1 MDKRT
6 INKIT
11 KYLRT
16 ELVANG
22 INVNGIALFGSQ
34 LKGTANRESDLDLII
49 ISESFKKKDIF
60 ERSHLTM
67 KAYMNTFNKFKIP
80 MDVLKM
86 TPKEYEKA
94 VNNKRYETKLI

>member
-11 KYLRT
+11 NYFRN
-16 ELVANG
+16 ELISTG
-22 INVNGIALFGSQ
+22 IKVDGIALFGSQ
-34 LKGTANRESDLDLII
+34 LKGTANKDSDLDLII

-94 VNNKRYETKLI
+94 VNNMRYETKLI

>member
-11 KYLRT
+11 NYFRN
-16 ELVANG
+16 ELTSNG
-22 INVNGIALFGSQ
+22 VNVNGIALFGSQ
-34 LKGTANRESDLDLII
+34 LKGTANAESDLDLII
-49 ISESFKKKDIF
+49 ISDSFKKKDIF
-60 ERSHLTM
+60 ERSHLIM

-80 MDVLKM
+80 MDILQM

-94 VNNKRYETKLI
+94 VNNMRYETKLI